1 MRSSDG
7 SEGFPGEL
15 FAARLDRALEAL
27 GGGAMVL
34 PAAPLLFR
42 TGDSELPYRP
52 DSELFY
58 LTGFSEPGAVLV
70 LRGFAEAARVVLF
83 ARPRSPKEELW
94 SGPRL
99 GPEGAKELPG
109 VDEARPATDLASDLP
124 ELLDGA
130 DRVHFR
136 LGSHPE
142 VEALVV
148 RALRKARARGAR
160 EGKGPRGV
168 VDPGEI
174 LDEFRLRKSPEEV
187 GVLREAGRITA
198 LGIRRAMEAARPGA
212 GEWELEALVEST
224 FRLEG
229 AMGPAFA
236 TIVGSGP
243 NACVLHYVANRR
255 RTEEGD
261 LVLLDAGAEV
271 RMYAGDATRTFPVSG
286 RFTPE
291 QRAVYQVVEEARA
304 RAVETVRPGVTVKQ
318 VHAAALGVLV
328 DGLLEMGV
336 LEGDGE
342 ELIEEEAYKPFFPH
356 RTSHWVGL
364 NTHDPGDYARAGES
378 RVLEAGMVLT
388 VEPGLY
394 FRPEGEV
401 PEDQDAGSA
410 ASAPGAAP
418 FRGIGIRIEDT
429 VLVTDGGSE
438 ILTADLPSD
447 PGAVEGLV
455 GTRG

>member
-1 MRSSDG
+1 MTPSDG
-7 SEGFPGEL
+7 SKGFPGEL
-15 FAARLDRALEAL
+15 FAARVERVLEGL

-34 PAAPLLFR
+34 PAAPLLLR
-42 TGDSELPYRP
+42 AGDSELPYRP

-70 LRGFAEAARVVLF
+70 LRAFAEESRVVLF
-83 ARPRSPKEELW
+83 VQPRDPKEELW

-99 GPEGAKELPG
+99 GPEAAGELPG
-109 VDEARPATDLASDLP
+109 VGEARPATDLASDLP
-124 ELLDGA
+124 GLLDGA

-136 LGSHPE
+136 LGTHPA
-142 VEALVV
+142 VEPLVLA
-148 RALRKARARGAR
+148 ALRKARARGAR
-160 EGKGPRGV
+160 EGTGPRGV

-174 LDEFRLRKSPEEV
+174 LDELRLRKSPEEV
-187 GVLREAGRITA
+187 HALREAGRITA

-291 QRAVYQVVEEARA
+291 QRAVYEVVEEART
-304 RAVETVRPGVTVKQ
+304 RAVEALRPGATVATS
-318 VHAAALGVLV
+318 HEAALRVLVEGLMDLGVLA
-328 DGLLEMGV
+328 
-336 LEGDGE
+336 GDRE
-342 ELIEEEAYKPFFPH
+342 ELAAEEAYKPWFPH
-356 RTSHWVGL
+356 RTSHWIGL
-364 NTHDPGDYARAGES
+364 NTHDPGDYARDGSS

-394 FRPEGEV
+394 FPPVDESS
-401 PEDQDAGSA
+401 EDPA
-410 ASAPGAAP
+410 AR
-418 FRGIGIRIEDT
+418 FRGTGIRIEDT
-429 VLVTDGGSE
+429 VLVTAGGPE

-447 PGAVEGLV
+447 PGAVEALV